1 MKAMSRTLCAAASV
15 VAWQA
20 LAQGLP
26 PQNSNGPVIA
36 TPPPGLI
43 VATPPDPDPAM
54 NNPDKDSWQLF
65 IQVNAPAATAGNNNV
80 LFETWATD
88 DDTFT
93 ASPVWPTVAP
103 VATLK
108 VPALV
113 RFAPPRRGPNPF
125 VIPMPPGQTVSEE
138 VRRNKV
144 SFDFIVDHKLFTR
157 SGLKQAFAANQPIIF
172 PVDSIEVKAN
182 WVRASTVNASLYHVN
197 TASDGQQYALV
208 SMHIISK
215 QIPNWT
221 WATFE
226 HMNNLG
232 RCDFIGCRDNFG
244 ATDKFVGPKMPIG
257 GKYPACGKTQAL
269 KDMFTAA
276 KLEAAYD
283 NYCLKG
289 SQVDFTTATGLPNLL
304 GNSVTE
310 NGFVPSS
317 SCMTCHSRAS
327 VNSNGADAQDGGFLP
342 SGQSPNGTPVPSW
355 FWNNPSAPN
364 QSVKAFPMDFVWA
377 IPLFAISQ

>member
-1 MKAMSRTLCAAASV
+1 MKAMSWTLCAAASV

-138 VRRNKV
+138 VRRNKDA
-144 SFDFIVDHKLFTR
+144 FDFIVDHKLFTR
-157 SGLKQAFAANQPIIF
+157 AGLKQAFAANKPIIF
-172 PVDSIEVKAN
+172 PVGAIEVKAN

-215 QIPNWT
+215 EIPNWT

-232 RCDFIGCRDNFG
+232 RCDFIGCRDSFG
-244 ATDKFVGPKMPIG
+244 ATTAIVGPKTPTG
-257 GKYPACGKTQAL
+257 GKYPACVKTQAL

-317 SCMTCHSRAS
+317 SCMTCHSRAAVTS
-327 VNSNGADAQDGGFLP
+327 SGADAYGGGFI
-342 SGQSPNGTPVPSW
+342 GNQSPNGTPVPSW
-355 FWNNPSAPN
+355 FWNNPGASN
-364 QSVKAFPMDFVWA
+364 QSVKALPMDFVWA
-377 IPLFAISQ
+377 IPLNAIGP

>member
-1 MKAMSRTLCAAASV
+1 MKAMSWTLCAAASV
-15 VAWQA
+15 VALQA
-20 LAQGLP
+20 LAQALP
-26 PQNSNGPVIA
+26 PPNATGPVVA
-36 TPPPGLI
+36 NPQPGSI
-43 VATPPDPDPAM
+43 IATPPDPDPAM
-54 NNPDKDSWQLF
+54 NNPDKDSWELF
-65 IQVNAPAATAGNNNV
+65 IQVNAPTATAGNNNV
-80 LFETWATD
+80 LFETWASD

-103 VATLK
+103 VAKLK

-113 RFAPPRRGPNPF
+113 RFAPPRKGPNPF
-125 VIPMPPGQTVSEE
+125 VVPMPPGQTVSEE
-138 VRRNKV
+138 VRRNKDA
-144 SFDFIVDHKLFTR
+144 FDFIVGHKLFTR
-157 SGLKQAFAANQPIIF
+157 AGLKQAFTANQPIIF
-172 PVDSIEVKAN
+172 PVGAIEVKAN
-182 WVRASTVNASLYHVN
+182 RVKASSVNASLYHVN

-232 RCDFIGCRDNFG
+232 RCDYIGCSDNFG
-244 ATDKFVGPKMPIG
+244 ATAKFVAPKTPTG
-257 GKYPACGKTQAL
+257 GQYPACGKVQAL
-269 KDMFTAA
+269 KNIFTAA

-289 SQVDFTTATGLPNLL
+289 SQVDFTTATGLPTRL

-327 VNSNGADAQDGGFLP
+327 VSSSGADAQGAGFLP
-342 SGQSPNGTPVPSW
+342 SGQSPNGAPVPSW
-355 FWNNPSAPN
+355 FWNNPGASN

-377 IPLFAISQ
+377 IPLNAIGP